1 MERITSLDSLLM
13 VVIIPLDSLLPLREI
28 VDGVMMDMGKNRGGV
43 MMVIIGG
50 IIEAE
55 GEGTPQG
62 ELVGFIIKIGV
73 EGVFTSDSEIIV

>member
-1 MERITSLDSLLM
+1 M
-13 VVIIPLDSLLPLREI
+13 VEIIPLDSPLPLREI

-55 GEGTPQG
+55 GEVTPQG
-62 ELVGFIIKIGV
+62 ELVGIIKKIGV

>member
-1 MERITSLDSLLM
+1 M
-13 VVIIPLDSLLPLREI
+13 VEIIPLDSPLPLREI
-28 VDGVMMDMGKNRGGV
+28 VDGVMMDRGKNRGGV

-55 GEGTPQG
+55 GEVTPQG
-62 ELVGFIIKIGV
+62 ELVGIIIKIGV